1 MFSNKY
7 FNYTKFSLLK
17 IKIKITTSL
26 IKNMNKINN
35 LKKMKNIQ

>member
-26 IKNMNKINN
+26 IKVNKINN